1 MRAGQPGGRSQ
12 IFLVSFFFSFT
23 LALAAPLHIYLT
35 NKLEFPFSTW
45 EVIVAVFP
53 IFLGL
58 LLITSCLLGLLKGVP
73 RKLGVATVFIIS
85 MLLWVQG
92 NLLVWNYGALD
103 GRDIDWNA
111 LWVFGVLDG
120 SVWVVGVA
128 LAFSRA
134 EGLLKHVVSSL
145 SILLVGIQCL
155 TLSLLF
161 ANSPPLGNYRLDSRG
176 KYKRLVL
183 AQVPKGKRLSGRRV
197 RPRSRIVS
205 RPKGHLQC
213 ETREC
218 LFIITCVAR
227 NLV

>member
-12 IFLVSFFFSFT
+12 IFLASFFFSFT
-23 LALAAPLHIYLT
+23 LAIAAPLHIYLT
-35 NKLEFPFSTW
+35 NKLEFTFTTW

-73 RKLGVATVFIIS
+73 RKLGVATVFVIS

-92 NLLVWNYGALD
+92 NILVWNYGALD

-128 LAFSRA
+128 LAFGATR
-134 EGLLKHVVSSL
+134 LLSSVL
-145 SILLVGIQCL
+145 FGISASDPI
-155 TLSLLF
+155 TF
-161 ANSPPLGNYRLDSRG
+161 TVTPA
-176 KYKRLVL
+176 VL
-183 AQVPKGKRLSGRRV
+183 AAVALAAHLIPARRATRVDPV
-197 RPRSRIVS
+197 RALRSS
-205 RPKGHLQC
+205 
-213 ETREC
+213 
-218 LFIITCVAR
+218 
-227 NLV
+227 